1 MANKILADL
10 MTAYMVLDCT
20 TAVHRA
26 EMDTTANDAAMEN
39 LAKEFMNRLASAIR
53 FGGDKA
59 NYCELYCD
67 KVQKRIE
74 RVVQAIDEAMKT
86 TNE

>member
-10 MTAYMVLDCT
+10 MTAYMVLGST
-20 TAVHRA
+20 TTTHRA

-39 LAKEFMNRLASAIR
+39 LAKEFMTRLASVIR
-53 FGGDKA
+53 LGGDKA
-59 NYCELYCD
+59 NYCEFYCD

-74 RVVQAIDEAMKT
+74 RVVQAIDTAI
-86 TNE
+86 NE